1 MFLYM
6 FVLPSFG
13 IGVDDIGGM
22 LEVDITSTGSFVVI
36 VMLSEVKPIVAV
48 VKKLVV
54 GSETLLRIVDD
65 TGSVHKTHTSCIS
78 VHVINTV

>member
-22 LEVDITSTGSFVVI
+22 SEVGITSTGSFVVI